1 MIALT
6 LWWLL
11 LPFSWEPELYPH
23 SHSAARQQKPCFAP
37 LSILLCI
44 EKRRSFQLL
53 KLRAQVPATW
63 PALSV
68 GADVTPDLE
77 NQSFDAPFRRLVSVA
92 LGSLT
97 CPLPPNL
104 MARIS

>member
-1 MIALT
+1 MA
-6 LWWLL
+6 
-11 LPFSWEPELYPH
+11 Y
-23 SHSAARQQKPCFAP
+23 
-37 LSILLCI
+37 
-44 EKRRSFQLL
+44 
-53 KLRAQVPATW
+53 V
-63 PALSV
+63 SV
-68 GADVTPDLE
+68 GADVIPDLE